1 MKRLH
6 DVLLAVAET
15 GATLAIMLTLASL
28 LLGSRADAFVI
39 ALLDVPVLPTVIGL
53 LMALALPCWIAAL
66 RLEYRL
72 WHQAMLD
79 EMRRMA
85 RCRRF
90 DTWHD
95 PELVREL
102 AEKACKHTN

>member
-66 RLEYRL
+66 RLEDRL
-72 WHQAMLD
+72 WPQAVLD
-79 EMRRMA
+79 EMRRAM
-85 RCRRF
+85 RRRRS

-102 AEKACKHTN
+102 AEEACKHTN